1 MNSHARKADVVVIGG
16 GIVGRSVASSAAR
29 RGLSVIVVEP
39 MSTTFGTSCANA
51 GHLVPSHRVPF
62 AAPGMVRAGLRSLA
76 ARDGAFAIA
85 PAAMVGLV
93 PWLWRFARSC
103 TQANVERGVP
113 ALRHLLESTVDELD
127 RLRSA
132 GAELDAAD
140 GGILQVCSTAVGLKG
155 LHHEAEVWGR
165 WGVRTELLG
174 SSALHAEEPLLNGSV
189 VGAVRLVDD
198 ARFDP
203 ALLLAAVAEEGARH
217 GVETVTA
224 RVARIE
230 PRGDQLARVHTSDG
244 VLDSRR
250 VVVAAGVWTPSLCRP
265 LGARLPIVAARGNSV
280 TLPDTARPNSPM
292 LLVEQRMAL
301 SPLAKG
307 LRLTGGF
314 RLTRASDRAVD
325 PERSRELV
333 ERAAEVLE
341 IPAGTPPA
349 GEWTGLRPATTDGLP
364 IIGALACAPSVVV
377 ASGHGML
384 GSATGPGTGE
394 VVAALLVGD
403 SLGFDTATVT
413 PDRFARKGSG
423 QGSGR

>member
-1 MNSHARKADVVVIGG
+1 MSTSRVKADVVVIGG

-29 RGLSVIVVEP
+29 RGMSVIVVEP
-39 MSTTFGTSCANA
+39 RSATFGTSSANA

-85 PAAMVGLV
+85 PRAALGLV
-93 PWLWRFARSC
+93 PWLWRFARSS

-113 ALRHLLESTVDELD
+113 ALRHLLESTVAELQ

-132 GAELDAAD
+132 GTVLDATD
-140 GGILQVCSTAVGLKG
+140 LGILQVCSSVAGLEG
-155 LHHEAEVWGR
+155 LHHEADVWSR
-165 WGVRTELLG
+165 WGVRTETLDASALLG
-174 SSALHAEEPLLNGSV
+174 EEPLLHASV

-198 ARFDP
+198 GSFDP
-203 ALLLAAVAEEGARH
+203 ALLLAAVTAEGDMH
-217 GVETVTA
+217 GVDTSTA

-230 PRGDQLARVHTSDG
+230 PRGDTSARVHTSNG
-244 VLDSRR
+244 VLDARR

-280 TLPDTARPNSPM
+280 TLPDTARPHSPM

-301 SPLAKG
+301 SPLRQG

-314 RLTRASDRAVD
+314 RLTRTNDRDVD
-325 PERSRELV
+325 PRRSRELV
-333 ERAAEVLE
+333 QRAAEVLM
-341 IPAGTPPA
+341 IPADSPLA

-364 IIGALACAPSVVV
+364 IIGALACAPAVIV

-384 GSATGPGTGE
+384 GSSAGPGTGE
-394 VVAALLVGD
+394 AVAALLAED
-403 SLGFDTATVT
+403 IMPFDAATVS
-413 PDRFARKGSG
+413 PDRFTRPSTATRT
-423 QGSGR
+423 